1 MKFLVVKLLVVFCF
15 FVTNTSYSQLPH
27 CCKGKKVKIKKGRKS
42 KGALTGV
49 KGHDDKKALKN
60 KMKEL
65 KSAAK
70 DRDKEKKAAAKEAKI
85 AAAIEAKEAKIAAAE
100 AAAREEEEQLIKS
113 EKSLVLE

>member
-1 MKFLVVKLLVVFCF
+1 MKFFIANLFLFCCLF
-15 FVTNTSYSQLPH
+15 FSTTSYSQLSH

-42 KGALTGV
+42 KGALVGV

-70 DRDKEKKAAAKEAKI
+70 TRKQEKKAAEK
-85 AAAIEAKEAKIAAAE
+85 EAKEAAEAEAKVAAAQ
-100 AAAREEEEQLIKS
+100 AVREEEQQLKVPA
-113 EKSLVLE
+113 ESLVLE